1 MQKIWFIFNFTTL
14 ALLIWD
20 VINASPR
27 QLISL
32 CRKLSPPFHQNSVTL
47 APACTVMMQLGYRGN
62 PKVSIFFLFLLVL
75 LQRGRSRYATR
86 HIHFFPAK
94 KNLIYFSWGHA
105 GVNQPVWNRL
115 LMNTSIQHRVF
126 LFPTLVPPLGTEWL
140 PRILSCYERCFKVL
154 LWERAY
160 LSKGIYINEKC
171 RRCWGLRERGRD
183 SPPLPLSQTHTLRHV
198 FNACVPFIPPTPTV
212 KWLNI
217 LINCI

>member
-47 APACTVMMQLGYRGN
+47 APVCTVVMQLGYRGN
-62 PKVSIFFLFLLVL
+62 PKVLIFFRLIAARQKLLHHTPYSLFL
-75 LQRGRSRYATR
+75 
-86 HIHFFPAK
+86 AK
-94 KNLIYFSWGHA
+94 KNLIYFLWGHT
-105 GVNQPVWNRL
+105 GVNQCPWNRP
-115 LMNTSIQHRVF
+115 LMNTIQRCTF
-126 LFPTLVPPLGTEWL
+126 LFPALILLLRTEWL
-140 PRILSCYERCFKVL
+140 LRILSCYERCFKVL

-171 RRCWGLRERGRD
+171 RRC
-183 SPPLPLSQTHTLRHV
+183 
-198 FNACVPFIPPTPTV
+198 
-212 KWLNI
+212 
-217 LINCI
+217 

>member
-47 APACTVMMQLGYRGN
+47 APVCTVVMQLGYRGN
-62 PKVSIFFLFLLVL
+62 PKVLIFFCLIAARQKLLHHTPYSL
-75 LQRGRSRYATR
+75 LLGL
-86 HIHFFPAK
+86 
-94 KNLIYFSWGHA
+94 KNLIYFFLWGHT
-105 GVNQPVWNRL
+105 GVNQCPRNRL
-115 LMNTSIQHRVF
+115 FVNTSIQRRTF
-126 LFPTLVPPLGTEWL
+126 LFQTLVPLLSTDWL

-171 RRCWGLRERGRD
+171 SRCWGLRVCGCD
-183 SPPLPLSQTHTLRHV
+183 SLLPLSQTHTPWHIC
-198 FNACVPFIPPTPTV
+198 ACVPFSPPTLTV

>member
-47 APACTVMMQLGYRGN
+47 APVCSVVMQLGYQGN
-62 PKVSIFFLFLLVL
+62 PKVLIFFCYIAARQKFLYHKPFSLFLANKEVGFFFSLKMGHIGVKQRLLSRQHMSTSTQCCIRLFLTCSTAANWLVAENSLL
-75 LQRGRSRYATR
+75 LQ
-86 HIHFFPAK
+86 
-94 KNLIYFSWGHA
+94 
-105 GVNQPVWNRL
+105 VE
-115 LMNTSIQHRVF
+115 VF
-126 LFPTLVPPLGTEWL
+126 QSCPLG
-140 PRILSCYERCFKVL
+140 
-154 LWERAY
+154 
-160 LSKGIYINEKC
+160 KGIFVKANLYKWEMC
-171 RRCWGLRERGRD
+171 ASLGLT
-183 SPPLPLSQTHTLRHV
+183 PFLSLAFCLIQTNTPQHIFST
-198 FNACVPFIPPTPTV
+198 CTPFIPPTVTV

>member
-47 APACTVMMQLGYRGN
+47 APVCTVVMQLGYQGN
-62 PKVSIFFLFLLVL
+62 PKVFIFHCLIAVRQKLLLHTPYSLFL
-75 LQRGRSRYATR
+75 
-86 HIHFFPAK
+86 PK
-94 KNLIYFSWGHA
+94 KNLIHFCGDT
-105 GVNQPVWNRL
+105 GVLISV
-115 LMNTSIQHRVF
+115 
-126 LFPTLVPPLGTEWL
+126 LGTDCSWIQVHNAARFFCQHL
-140 PRILSCYERCFKVL
+140 FCCWVLSDCREFSRVMKGVSKFSFGKGLICQRESIYSRWEMQAL
-154 LWERAY
+154 L
-160 LSKGIYINEKC
+160 
-171 RRCWGLRERGRD
+171 GLRARGCD
-183 SPPLPLSQTHTLRHV
+183 SPLPFSQTHSRWHV
-198 FNACVPFIPPTPTV
+198 LNAWLPVGPPAPTV